1 MAAADLTRAE
11 WQKAALSAHNGGCV
25 EIAGGLTDVT
35 GIRDSKN
42 PGRGALAVTKAAF
55 AAFLDDARNG
65 RYSL

>member
-1 MAAADLTRAE
+1 MVAADLTRAE

-25 EIAGGLTDVT
+25 EIAGNLPDVT

-55 AAFLDDARNG
+55 AAFLTDARQG
-65 RYSL
+65 RCTL